1 MKLLSWNTAK
11 RLKKVPQQID
21 LINEISPDIV
31 ALQEIL
37 LSTDL
42 KFKKLLKNNY
52 PYISSSFELA
62 KDLTI
67 LKNKRMFGQL
77 IASKYPFTRLDPEN
91 FKIPWPERVL
101 SVLLDVDEKKLQIH
115 TTHIPPG
122 SSNGWIKID
131 TIKGIVGYFSETS
144 DYDQIL
150 CGDFNTPQ
158 KEDEENGI
166 ITFGQTV
173 RSSGKVVTK
182 KQFRGGLG
190 VDWDNGE
197 RSLFNELR
205 EYGLVDVF
213 RELNPSNYGAYSW
226 QFIRKNRT
234 FTKRF
239 DHIFAGKQLKAIS
252 CNYHETPSKL
262 SDHCPIVAE
271 FFF

>member
-11 RLKKVPQQID
+11 RLKRTPQQYD
-21 LINEISPDIV
+21 LINKINPDVV

-37 LSTDL
+37 PSTEL
-42 KFKKLLKNNY
+42 EFKKLLKNKF
-52 PYISSSFELA
+52 PHIVSSFELA
-62 KDLTI
+62 TDLTI

-77 IASKYPFTRLDPEN
+77 IASKYPFTPLDPKN

-101 SVLLDVDEKKLQIH
+101 SVLLDVDEKKLQLH

-131 TIKGIVGYFSETS
+131 TIKGIVDYFSETS

-190 VDWDNGE
+190 VDWDKGE
-197 RSLFNELR
+197 RSLFNALR
-205 EYGLVDVF
+205 EYGLIDVF
-213 RELNPSNYGAYSW
+213 RELNPSNYEAYSW
-226 QFIRKNRT
+226 LFIRKGRS
-234 FTKRF
+234 FKKRF
-239 DHIFAGKQLKAIS
+239 DHIFADKQLAVIS
-252 CNYHETPSKL
+252 CNYHEPSKL
-262 SDHCPIVAE
+262 
-271 FFF
+271 